1 MNPVFGRVG
10 GRLRFEGVDVHA
22 LCESLGTPLFLI
34 SENLLRNRF
43 RRFRDEFQKRYSNV
57 AVAYSYKT
65 NYLPS
70 VCSVFNSE
78 GAWAEVV
85 SLLELRISEM
95 IGVDPQKVVFNGPSK
110 SDDELLKAVEMGIRV
125 LNVDSISELQRI
137 ISIVRNTGLSANVGF
152 RLSYPGRNPARNKFG
167 ITAEQILDACS
178 IIAKEKRIRY
188 VGLQTHIGTETTQI
202 EKYEKAV
209 GFLTDLASS
218 IHKRFGLQTEII
230 DLGGGFAF
238 KEVAPYLHKGAWS
251 PPSFSKYASSICS
264 KFLPA
269 STERLLDLPML
280 VLEPGRALVG
290 PTALLATRVIAT
302 KEVSGVRWV
311 VTDAGINLIPE
322 AELNRHRVVPAV
334 LRSGKLE
341 KVSVAGP
348 LCVYEDVIRHGVEM
362 PPIREGD
369 VLIVRDVGA
378 YSVSLSWQFI
388 KLRGGVCLLHDGDYE
403 MIRRHE
409 TVEDVLRLDTIP
421 SRLANHRGK
430 EVPEAP
436 STNEKKVMAAG
447 GMKSA
452 AV

>member
-1 MNPVFGRVG
+1 MKPVFGRVG
-10 GRLRFEGVDVHA
+10 GRLQFEDVDVHD
-22 LCESLGTPLFLI
+22 LCESLGTPVFLI
-34 SENLLRNRF
+34 SENLLKDRF
-43 RRFRDEFQKRYSNV
+43 RLFRDEFQKRYSNV

-70 VCSVFNSE
+70 VCSVFNNE

-85 SLLELRISEM
+85 SLLELRIAEM
-95 IGVDPQKVVFNGPSK
+95 VGVDPQKMVFNGPSK
-110 SDDELLKAVEMGIRV
+110 SDDELLKAMEMGIRV
-125 LNVDSISELQRI
+125 VNVDSVSELQRI
-137 ISIVRNTGLSANVGF
+137 ISIVRNTGLSVNVGF
-152 RLSYPGRNPARNKFG
+152 RLSYPGRNPSRNKFG

-178 IIAKEKRIRY
+178 IVAKEKRLRY
-188 VGLQTHIGTETTQI
+188 VGLQTHIGTEITQVD
-202 EKYEKAV
+202 KYEQAV

-218 IHKRFGLQTEII
+218 IHRRFGLQTEII

-238 KEVAPYLHKGAWS
+238 KEVAPYSYKGIWS
-251 PPSFSKYASSICS
+251 PPSFSEYASRICS
-264 KFLPA
+264 KLLAA
-269 STERLLDLPML
+269 STGRLPDPPTL

-290 PTALLATRVIAT
+290 PTTLLAMRVIAV

-322 AELNRHRVVPAV
+322 AELNRHRIVPAV
-334 LRSGKLE
+334 LRNGKPE

-388 KLRGGVCLLHDGDYE
+388 KLRGEVGLLHDGDYE
-403 MIRRHE
+403 MIRRPE

-421 SRLANHRGK
+421 LRLANK
-430 EVPEAP
+430 AEENVL
-436 STNEKKVMAAG
+436 T
-447 GMKSA
+447 
-452 AV
+452 